1 MSDSCKHAHL
11 IYFCSTRSK
20 AAHTVDASHSLEGAN
35 KTHGEFDITANC
47 SRPLDAKVPNSQQNP
62 TP

>member
-20 AAHTVDASHSLEGAN
+20 AAHTVDASHSLEGAK

-47 SRPLDAKVPNSQQNP
+47 SRPLDAKGII
-62 TP
+62 